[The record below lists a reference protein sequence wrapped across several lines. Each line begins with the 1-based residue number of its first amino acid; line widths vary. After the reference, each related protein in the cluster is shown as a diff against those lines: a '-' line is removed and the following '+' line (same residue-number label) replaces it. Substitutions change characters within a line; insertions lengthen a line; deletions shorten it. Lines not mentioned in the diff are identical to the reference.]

1 MLTCGLY
8 RLKQRRTE
16 KKVARRLLIGSMLL
30 AVAVLIPLV
39 LVASYQDI
47 LAFIQG
53 TDVGGDPDV
62 HRPPLE
68 LTLVQGTIEPDPAMQ
83 EESISDEEPAIV
95 VIRVS
100 GTPGT
105 PYIGSLGTPD
115 GTEHIEN
122 IVGDKPDYYV
132 AEVRRDSRD
141 LVDARFEKLSGGEQT
156 LKVEMLVDSEVV
168 DEDETFSPFGMVGV
182 AWSPRG
188 LE

>member
-1 MLTCGLY
+1 M
-8 RLKQRRTE
+8 
-16 KKVARRLLIGSMLL
+16 ARRLLIGSMLL

-53 TDVGGDPDV
+53 TDVGGDPD
-62 HRPPLE
+62 RYQPPFE

-83 EESISDEEPAIV
+83 KESTSDEESASSEPVIV
-95 VIRVS
+95 IVRVS

-105 PYIGSLGTPD
+105 PYIGSLGSPD
-115 GTEHIEN
+115 GTERVEN
-122 IVGDKPDYYV
+122 IVGDKPAYYV
-132 AEVRRDSRD
+132 AAAVRRNSND
-141 LVDARFEKLSGGEQT
+141 LADARFEKLSGGERT

-168 DEDETFSPFGMVGV
+168 DEDETSSPFGMVGV
-182 AWSPRG
+182 AWSPQG

>member
-1 MLTCGLY
+1 M
-8 RLKQRRTE
+8 
-16 KKVARRLLIGSMLL
+16 ARRLLIGSMLL

-53 TDVGGDPDV
+53 TDVGGDPD
-62 HRPPLE
+62 RNQPPFE

-83 EESISDEEPAIV
+83 KESTSDEGSASEPVIV
-95 VIRVS
+95 VVRVS

-122 IVGDKPDYYV
+122 VVGDKPDYYA

-141 LVDARFEKLSGGEQT
+141 LVDARFEKLSGGERT
-156 LKVEMLVDSEVV
+156 LKVEILVDSEVV
-168 DEDETFSPFGMVGV
+168 DEDETSSPFGMVGV

>member
-1 MLTCGLY
+1 
-8 RLKQRRTE
+8 
-16 KKVARRLLIGSMLL
+16 VARRLLIASMLL

-39 LVASYQDI
+39 AIASYQDI

-53 TDVGGDPDV
+53 TDVGGDPD
-62 HRPPLE
+62 RYQPPFE

-83 EESISDEEPAIV
+83 KESTSDEGSASSEPAIAV
-95 VIRVS
+95 VRVS

-105 PYIGSLGTPD
+105 PYIGSMGTPN
-115 GTEHIEN
+115 GTERIEN
-122 IVGDKPDYYV
+122 VVGDKPDYYA

-141 LVDARFEKLSGGEQT
+141 LVDAKFEKLSGSGSGRT
-156 LKVEMLVDSEVV
+156 LKVEILVDSEVV
-168 DEDETFSPFGMVGV
+168 DEDETSSPFGMVGV